1 MMVRRR
7 ALCRARRT
15 GYVARM
21 TLAPRLIAL
30 LGLACTLSANA
41 AGPRPDAFREIP
53 AERSFSGRL
62 FAKPRTTVTRDQVQ
76 QLVRDAGASIRSDLP
91 QIGVLVIDTPWG
103 PATPGT
109 AERAV
114 AAQLMASGAFAY
126 VEPDWLVF
134 PTGVPNDT
142 YFPNQWHHD
151 IMESASAWDMTTGSN
166 EVVIGVVD
174 TGVNPHS
181 DLGARVPGYN
191 AYTDTAEVDGGLV
204 TDSQGHGTHVAGC
217 AAALGNNA
225 NGVSGMGWNFRI
237 LPVRATIDNIG
248 SAYEDDL
255 IEGVLWA
262 ANHGATVVNCSF
274 SGIGGQV
281 HEDAGAAL
289 HAMNVS
295 LCWSA
300 GNSAENW
307 WSWDLPSVMVI
318 GASDD
323 YDDRASFS
331 CFGRGVTVFAPGVA
345 ILSTVMNGSYEAWNG
360 TSMASPV
367 AAGALGLIRSVN
379 ASITAEQSEHILK
392 FSCDT
397 WGGSRETELWGYGRI
412 NLRSAIARALQIGTP
427 LAPLANDDHFDVMEG
442 SASTLEMDVLSN
454 DDDPNAEPL
463 AIASC
468 DASTSMGDALTV
480 LPGGGPG
487 GRDAV
492 RITFAPDAA
501 PGVRTFHYMARDTDT
516 STDSATVR
524 VDLQRALPATQIGG
538 VIPGL
543 TISYYDIGS
552 ASELPDFAAMT
563 PYASEVV
570 PTVDFPW
577 SQGPFAGSG
586 RVAQVGTQLEGFA
599 VTDQRRM
606 HTLYIESDGP
616 AKLWVDDVLVVDNP
630 GTDMQYRTFGSV
642 ALEAGMHAIRVA
654 YANPDGASW
663 LTVGFVGDSIGAMPS
678 PSLRTRC
685 TDACAAVIPWGDD
698 SYGQVALTRGMMMV
712 DGGYQFSIALDAA
725 GMVHCFGINSWG
737 QRDVP
742 ADLGTVSSVAAGYF
756 HSIALL
762 PGGSV
767 RAWGSNGY
775 GQCNVPSNLG
785 PVVSVSGGR
794 RHTLA
799 VLADGSVRAW
809 GWNAYGQCA
818 VPGTV
823 SNAMQV
829 TGGEANSLARLA
841 NGDIVAWGAGQS
853 YDDAYPH
860 YGQGTVP
867 ADVHDFVDMDSGGYH
882 TIALRADGTA
892 MAWGLAEVG
901 LDGVPPEVVDAVD
914 VAAGEFHSL
923 ALLRTGQV
931 IAWGD
936 DWAGQSRVPA
946 DAGPASWIA
955 AGGAFS
961 FSFRSDATP
970 CRSDLDGNDLVDFG
984 DIAFLLLDFGSVGP
998 QAADLDGSELVDFG
1012 DAALLM
1018 LDFGPCP

>member
-1 MMVRRR
+1 
-7 ALCRARRT
+7 
-15 GYVARM
+15 M

-30 LGLACTLSANA
+30 LGLACSLSANA
-41 AGPRPDAFREIP
+41 AGPSPETFREIP
-53 AERSFSGRL
+53 GERAYCGRL
-62 FAKPRTTVTRDQVQ
+62 FAKPKATTTRDQVQ
-76 QLVRDAGASIRSDLP
+76 QLVRNAGASIRSDIPKL
-91 QIGVLVIDTPWG
+91 GVLVIDTPWG

-114 AAQLMASGAFAY
+114 AAQLMASGAFTYA
-126 VEPDWLVF
+126 EPDWLVF

-142 YFPNQWHHD
+142 YFPYQWHHD
-151 IMESASAWDMTTGSN
+151 IMQSAAAWDMTTGSHD
-166 EVVIGVVD
+166 VVIGVVD
-174 TGVNPHS
+174 TGVNLHA
-181 DLGARVPGYN
+181 DLGTRLPGYN
-191 AYTDTAEVDGGLV
+191 AFSDTAEVDGGVV
-204 TDSQGHGTHVAGC
+204 TDSHGHGTHVAGC

-225 NGVSGMGWNFRI
+225 NGVCGMGWNFSI

-262 ANHGATVVNCSF
+262 AEHGATVVNCSF

-281 HEDAGAAL
+281 HEEAGAAL
-289 HAMNVS
+289 HTMNVS
-295 LCWSA
+295 LCWAA

-307 WSWDLPSVMVI
+307 WSWELPSVMVI

-323 YDDRASFS
+323 IDDRAAFS

-345 ILSTVMNGSYEAWNG
+345 ILSTVMNGGYEAWSG

-379 ASITAEQSEHILK
+379 ASITAAQAEHILK
-392 FSCDT
+392 FSCDM
-397 WGGSRETELWGYGRI
+397 WGGSRETELYGYGRI
-412 NLRSAIARALQIGTP
+412 NLHAAIERALQIGTP
-427 LAPLANDDHFDVMEG
+427 QPPLANDDRFEFMQG
-442 SASTLEMDVLSN
+442 SVFFMDLDVLSN

-463 AIASC
+463 AITAC
-468 DASTSMGDALTV
+468 DAVTSMGDELV
-480 LPGGGPG
+480 VVPGAGLY
-487 GRDAV
+487 GRDVVHISFGSNPVA
-492 RITFAPDAA
+492 
-501 PGVRTFHYMARDTDT
+501 GVRTFHYTVRDTDT

-524 VDLQRALPATQIGG
+524 VDLQAVLPATQITN

-552 ASELPDFAAMT
+552 ATEMPDFATMQ

-577 SQGPFAGSG
+577 SQGAFAGSG
-586 RVAQVGTQLEGFA
+586 RVAQVGALLEGFA
-599 VTDQRRM
+599 VTDQRRL

-630 GTDMQYRTFGSV
+630 GTDTQYRTFGSV
-642 ALEAGMHAIRVA
+642 ALEEGMHAIRVA
-654 YANPDGASW
+654 YANPDGANG
-663 LTVGFVGDSIGAMPS
+663 LTVGLVGESIGALPS

-685 TDACAAVIPWGDD
+685 IDDCAAVIPWGDD
-698 SYGQVALTRGMMMV
+698 SYGQVALTSGMVMV
-712 DGGYQFSIALDAA
+712 DGGYQFSIARDAA

-742 ADLGTVSSVAAGYF
+742 ADLGPVSSVAAGYF

-762 PGGSV
+762 PDGSL
-767 RAWGSNGY
+767 RCWGSNGY
-775 GQCNVPSNLG
+775 GQCNVPSDLA

-799 VLADGSVRAW
+799 VLANGSVRAW
-809 GWNAYGQCA
+809 GWNAFGQCA
-818 VPGTV
+818 VPDTV
-823 SNAMQV
+823 SNALQV

-853 YDDAYPH
+853 YDDVYPH
-860 YGQGTVP
+860 YGQGMVP
-867 ADVHDFVDMDSGGYH
+867 ADVHNFVDMDSGGYH
-882 TIALRADGTA
+882 TIALRADGSV
-892 MAWGLAEVG
+892 MAWGLAEAG
-901 LDGVPPEVVDAVD
+901 LDQVPPGVFDVVD

-936 DWAGQSRVPA
+936 DSAGQSRVPA
-946 DAGPASWIA
+946 DAGPATWVA

-961 FSFRSDATP
+961 FSFRPGATP
-970 CRSDLDGNDLVDFG
+970 CHSDLDGNGIVDFG

-998 QAADLDGSELVDFG
+998 QPSDLDGSELVDFG

-1018 LDFGPCP
+1018 LDFGPCG